1 VASNAPEPVLG
12 GRPVVDGDLLMRW
25 SELGSQRRAEI
36 ASRVGVS
43 PEAVRDD
50 LESLQGGLRYL

>member
-1 VASNAPEPVLG
+1 VNNSAPEPVLG
-12 GRPVVDGDLLMRW
+12 GRPIVDGALLMRW

-36 ASRVGVS
+36 SGRVGVD

-50 LESLQGGLRYL
+50 LENLQGGLGYL